1 MIRTATAAIALAT
14 IAGAAWAAG
23 PTPVVVEEQVVVVE
37 APAPAPTWQGGYIGG
52 QLGYAYGDFSLD
64 PGDFSENNV
73 IGGLTAGYLWS
84 LGSGFYVGPE
94 VQFDWTDMSVTDPD
108 TGDTANLDQMARLK
122 LILGYETGPGLLF
135 ASAGYAYT
143 SVDGVTDF
151 LDGSSDGY
159 SLGVGYDWR
168 VNDTWTVGAEYLYNS
183 FDGIG
188 DSGGDVDVNT
198 VYLRAMYR
206 F

>member
-1 MIRTATAAIALAT
+1 
-14 IAGAAWAAG
+14 
-23 PTPVVVEEQVVVVE
+23 
-37 APAPAPTWQGGYIGG
+37 
-52 QLGYAYGDFSLD
+52 
-64 PGDFSENNV
+64 
-73 IGGLTAGYLWS
+73 
-84 LGSGFYVGPE
+84 
-94 VQFDWTDMSVTDPD
+94 
-108 TGDTANLDQMARLK
+108 MARLK

-151 LDGSSDGY
+151 VDGSSDGY

-168 VNDTWTVGAEYLYNS
+168 VNDTWTVGGEYIFNS

-188 DSGGDVDVNT
+188 DSGGDVDINT
-198 VYLRAMYR
+198 VYVRAMYR

>member
-14 IAGAAWAAG
+14 VAGAAWAAG
-23 PTPVVVEEQVVVVE
+23 PTPVIVEEQVVVVE
-37 APAPAPTWQGGYIGG
+37 APAPVPSWQGGYIGG

-73 IGGLTAGYLWS
+73 IGGLTAGYLWG
-84 LGSGFYVGPE
+84 LGNGFYLGPE
-94 VQFDWTDMSVTDPD
+94 VQFDWTDLSVTDPD

-151 LDGSSDGY
+151 VDGSSDGY

-168 VNDTWTVGAEYLYNS
+168 VNDTWTVGGEYIFNS

-188 DSGGDVDVNT
+188 DSGGDVDINT
-198 VYLRAMYR
+198 VYVRAMYR